1 METQKTLTSE
11 ATLKKK
17 NGTEGIRLLDFRL
30 YFKATV
36 IRIVQYWNN
45 NRNIDKYNWIESP
58 K

>member
-1 METQKTLTSE
+1 METQKTLNRQ
-11 ATLKKK
+11 ATMKNK